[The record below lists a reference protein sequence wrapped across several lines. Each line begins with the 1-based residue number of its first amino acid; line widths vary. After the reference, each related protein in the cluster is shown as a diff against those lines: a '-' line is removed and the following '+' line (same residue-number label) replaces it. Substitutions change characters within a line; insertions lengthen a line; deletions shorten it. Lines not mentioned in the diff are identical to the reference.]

1 MAGLIKQYYPN
12 SKIFFL
18 GRTYT
23 KDVVN
28 LSEHITEFLNYDEI
42 EKLSFE
48 KQKELI
54 KNTKANLFIHVFP
67 NKAIAKLAKAAK
79 INTRIGTKSR
89 IYHWFTCNKLITLK
103 RKKSFLHEAQLN
115 FKLLEPLSISSNISI
130 ADITNYYG
138 FTNLPKPSEKII
150 GLIDYSKTNIV
161 LHPKSKGSA
170 REWGLDNFMLL
181 AKQLDKNMYKVFV
194 SGIKQDTEQVKAL
207 INMPNVVDITGRLSL
222 QEFIAF
228 INSADVLIAASTG
241 PLHIAAA
248 LNKKAIGLFAPMRP
262 IFPTRWAPIGK
273 HAKVIVEN
281 KNCNSCAKSIDCACI
296 KNIKVNQVIKAIT
309 ESE

>member
-1 MAGLIKQYYPN
+1 MAGLIKEYYPN
-12 SKIFFL
+12 ANIIFL
-18 GRTYT
+18 GRSYT

-28 LSEHITEFLNYDEI
+28 LSEHVSEFLNYDDI
-42 EKLSFE
+42 EKLPFID
-48 KQKELI
+48 QVALI
-54 KNTKANLFIHVFP
+54 HNLKSAFFIHVFP
-67 NKAIAKLAKAAK
+67 NKNIAKLAKAANVK
-79 INTRIGTKSR
+79 TRIGTKSR
-89 IYHWFTCNKLITLK
+89 IYHWLTCNKLISLK
-103 RKKSFLHEAQLN
+103 RKNSNLHEAQLN

-181 AKQLDKNMYKVFV
+181 AKQLDKNKYKVFV
-194 SGIKQDTEQVKAL
+194 SGTKQDTEQVKAL